1 MPSLIDVDNSSRKE
15 IASLHEAWARN
26 IAASGAPVARHAAV
40 RIPGT
45 SPDWVDT
52 GVDIGEG
59 DDITLISAGRVW
71 WVAGFGAGF
80 GPEVG
85 LWHRIDA
92 DGPIAKS
99 ISATTTFTADRRGS
113 LQLVAK
119 PPGEFLDSS
128 GRFDPEF
135 PRDTAAGEYV
145 VVILVWRGSAVD
157 GLAALA
163 SADDSGAAKREHDR
177 LVRGDRTPNGWRHLW
192 RLGANQIYCEEVASE
207 DAPARLCC
215 RTSDDVGILQYPVD
229 VELDETTRLAW
240 SWRVAELPS
249 DTDENSIPTHDYL
262 SIAVEFE
269 NGQDLTYMWSAEL
282 PVGASFRCPLPWW
295 DKRETH
301 KVVRSGRKEL
311 NQWLDEEHSVLADY
325 QRAVGGPAPKKIV
338 AVWLIAVSLFQGRSG
353 ACDYSRIRLLGRAGE
368 VAVGPR

>member
-1 MPSLIDVDNSSRKE
+1 MPSTDALNSSRDR
-15 IASLHEAWARN
+15 IASLQAEWDRE
-26 IAASGAPVARHAAV
+26 IAASGAPVARCAV
-40 RIPGT
+40 IGVSGT
-45 SPDWVDT
+45 SPDWIDT
-52 GVDIGEG
+52 GVEIGEG
-59 DDITLISAGRVW
+59 DDVTLIASGRVW

-85 LWHRIDA
+85 LWHRTDK

-99 ISATTTFTADRRGS
+99 IGATTTFTADRRGP
-113 LQLVAK
+113 LLLVAK
-119 PPGEFLDSS
+119 PPGEFLDQS
-128 GRFDPEF
+128 GRFDPAF
-135 PRDTAAGEYV
+135 PRDGAAGEYV
-145 VVILVWRGSAVD
+145 VVILVWRGAAVD

-163 SADDSGAAKREHDR
+163 SADESGVARRERDR
-177 LVRGDRTPNGWRHLW
+177 LLRGDRTPKGWRHLW
-192 RLGANQIYCEEVASE
+192 QLGTNDIYCEEVASG

-215 RTSDDVGILQYPVD
+215 RTSDDVGILQYPLDVD
-229 VELDETTRLAW
+229 LDELTRLAW

-282 PVGASFRCPLPWW
+282 PVGATFRCPLPWW

-301 KVVRSGRKEL
+301 QVVRSGRKEL

-338 AVWLIAVSLFQGRSG
+338 AVWLIAVSLFQGRRG
-353 ACDYSRIRLLGRAGE
+353 ACDYSGIRLLGRAGE